1 MKLRKLIISLLALAL
16 ILCSCSK
23 DNVENTEESS
33 DSISQ
38 TQIIEIIS
46 PYAKLHGNAKNP
58 WDMIIHNGYLYVG
71 GGDYDVNA
79 SPKYAYRYNL
89 STEEWEQ
96 CGEIPDEQI
105 RNFLVFDNELYI
117 PGTDPT
123 ADWGYGNFYK
133 LENSEFVTYR
143 TIPGGV
149 HCFDLE
155 KVDNKLFAAIGV
167 KDGSFPVVV
176 STDNGNT
183 FEKIDVVKND
193 HNYISDERVYTLFN
207 LNGTLYAV
215 LGSNVYRYDDGKFKF
230 ECSWSNKFV
239 QTYKYYTPIGA
250 RVVFNGRVFFTSGCL
265 FSFDDPRNLIY
276 IPFENS
282 VVTDVLVYNDK
293 LYTLSFSQNENGK
306 YTNTIKCSDNGT
318 NFETVFE
325 FEYDY
330 SALSIVINDND
341 GFIGIGGT
349 TGPSEYK
356 GYILKVEGII

>member
-1 MKLRKLIISLLALAL
+1 MKLRKFIISLSVFALV
-16 ILCSCSK
+16 LCSCSN
-23 DNVENTEESS
+23 DSGENAEESS
-33 DSISQ
+33 NQISE
-38 TQIIEIIS
+38 TQIVEILS
-46 PYAKLHGNAKNP
+46 PYAKLHSNAKNP

-71 GGDYDVNA
+71 GGDYDVNI
-79 SPKYAYRYNL
+79 SPEYAYRYNL

-96 CGEIPDEQI
+96 CGKIPDEQI
-105 RNFLVFDNELYI
+105 RNFLIFDGELYI

-123 ADWGYGNFYK
+123 ADWGHGNFYK

-155 KVDNKLFAAIGV
+155 KLDNKLFAAIGV

-183 FEKIDVVKND
+183 FQQIPVVTND
-193 HNYISDERVYTLFN
+193 NNYITDERVYTLFN
-207 LNGTLYAV
+207 LNETLYAV
-215 LGSNVYRYDDGKFKF
+215 LGSNVYRYDDGEFRF

-250 RVVFNGRVFFTSGCL
+250 RTVFRNKVFFTSGCL
-265 FSFDDPRNLIY
+265 FSFDDPNNLLY

-282 VVTDVLVYNDK
+282 VVTDVLVYDDK
-293 LYTLSFSQNENGK
+293 LYTLSFSENENGK
-306 YTNTIKCSDNGT
+306 YTNTIKCSDDGI
-318 NFETVFE
+318 NFKTVYEFE
-325 FEYDY
+325 FDY

-341 GFIGIGGT
+341 AFIGIGGT
-349 TGPSEYK
+349 TGPSDFK
-356 GYILKVEGII
+356 GYILKAEDII